1 VGKPSHSKFFELKKK
16 HLKPSATKP
25 FFDQDVPAATPA
37 SPRFGP
43 AAFFVLLF
51 FDDTYLKRL
60 FSLEEKNHH
69 LFG

>member
-1 VGKPSHSKFFELKKK
+1 
-16 HLKPSATKP
+16 LKPSAAKP

-37 SPRFGP
+37 PPRFGP

>member
-1 VGKPSHSKFFELKKK
+1 LNSKK
-16 HLKPSATKP
+16 HLKPSAAKP

-37 SPRFGP
+37 PPRFGP